1 MKMKKIAKGFGLCMV
16 GFIGGVGVTSYGVAK
31 YVLTHDQL
39 RVALVEEISERICA
53 VFGTQ
58 SSNRYDKQKGN
69 RRDYFYHIIFANHED
84 AEKALE
90 EMLKLI
96 DKYGW
101 VTVADL
107 CDLAGV
113 ACNCTDNKYGWND
126 LSGSYVKKWGGNDDG
141 YILVI
146 PSLVKEIK

>member
-1 MKMKKIAKGFGLCMV
+1 M
-16 GFIGGVGVTSYGVAK
+16 
-31 YVLTHDQL
+31 
-39 RVALVEEISERICA
+39 
-53 VFGTQ
+53 
-58 SSNRYDKQKGN
+58 KQKGD
-69 RRDYFYHIIFANHED
+69 RRDYFYRIIFTNHED

-113 ACNCTDNKYGWND
+113 ACNCIFTDHKYGWND

-146 PSLVKEIK
+146 PLLVKEIK

>member
-16 GFIGGVGVTSYGVAK
+16 GFIGGVGVTSYGIVK
-31 YVLTHDQL
+31 HVLTYD
-39 RVALVEEISERICA
+39 RMRAALVEEINDLICA
-53 VFGTQ
+53 VFRTQ
-58 SSNRYDKQKGN
+58 SNNRYDKQKDN
-69 RRDYFYHIIFANHED
+69 RKYYFYRVIFTNSED
-84 AEKALE
+84 AEKVLE

-113 ACNCTDNKYGWND
+113 ACNYTDNKYGWND
-126 LSGSYVKKWGGNDDG
+126 LSGSYVKKWGGNVDG
-141 YILVI
+141 YIIVI
-146 PSLVKEIK
+146 PSLAKEIK